1 METKGKM
8 RTPYIISK
16 IKGKFVVQNPHPDA
30 LEWEC
35 FDTLEEAK
43 KGLEKKRKEYFEHKN
58 KK

>member
-1 METKGKM
+1 M

-58 KK
+58 KR